1 MKAWGHLWGG
11 RSSPWADPLTRFGLV
26 ASKLSPK
33 LRAAFD
39 VLMAENALLR
49 AEATDLM
56 ERLALAE
63 TVADFD
69 PLTPVRN
76 RRAFLKDLARAQSYC
91 ARYGGQSAVLF
102 VDLDG
107 FKQINDRFGH
117 AAGDAALIH
126 IAGLL
131 QSQVRDSDVVG
142 RIGGDEFA
150 VILANAAPDE
160 ARRKAESLSRLIA
173 ETPAVFEDQVLSLAA
188 SIGAH
193 VFDASAAMETPQTL
207 LARADEAMF
216 LEKAAGKRLTRA

>member
-1 MKAWGHLWGG
+1 LA
-11 RSSPWADPLTRFGLV
+11 RFGLA
-26 ASKLSPK
+26 ASRLSPK
-33 LRAAFD
+33 VRAAFD

-49 AEATDLM
+49 AEAGDLA

-63 TVADFD
+63 TAADFD

-76 RRAFLKDLARAQSYC
+76 RRAFLKELTRAQSYC

-102 VDLDG
+102 VDMDG
-107 FKQINDRFGH
+107 FKRINDQYGH

-126 IAGLL
+126 IASLL

-150 VILANAAPDE
+150 LILARAAPEE
-160 ARRKAESLSRLIA
+160 ARRKADQLVRLIA
-173 ETPAVFEDQVLSLAA
+173 ETPALFEDQELRLAA
-188 SIGAH
+188 SIGVH
-193 VFDASAAMETPQTL
+193 VFDGAALNEAPLTL

-216 LEKAAGKRLTRA
+216 LEKTAGARVSRV